1 MFTVSDI
8 AQKIRRP
15 DEEIGQAVTRV
26 RNWTKEGLLRP
37 SGKAHTGT
45 GNAREYSTEAVVD
58 AFLIETFVQC
68 FGSKAV
74 LVPPYLKQ
82 LRPYFL
88 SPKHAGKFLL
98 IGRTSGDPDFRFEAC
113 TPNALSNAIKSINCQ
128 TYMLLDIG
136 QLTERLALGE
146 K

>member
-8 AQKIRRP
+8 GQKIRRP
-15 DEEIGQAVTRV
+15 DEELGQAIARV

-37 SGKAHTGT
+37 FGKANTGT
-45 GNAREYSTEAVVD
+45 GNAREYSEEAVVD
-58 AFLIETFVQC
+58 AFLIDTFVQC

-74 LVPPYLKQ
+74 SVPQFLKQ
-82 LRPYFL
+82 IRPYFL
-88 SPKHAGKFLL
+88 DQKQRDKFLL
-98 IGRTSGDPDFRFEAC
+98 IGRTSGNPNFHLAAC
-113 TPNALSNAIKSINCQ
+113 APAALANAIKSGKWQ
-128 TYMLLDIG
+128 TYLVLDIG